1 MKESFA
7 IQLVDLSY
15 TVDSFSIFKNLNLKF
30 TRGAIHG
37 VLGQNGAGK
46 SSLLNLMVGICRPT
60 SGQILLNGKRV
71 RLSSPHNAAMHGVHI
86 SVQEETL
93 LPNFTVAE
101 NMCFGQYGRDR
112 FFKLVSHK
120 KNEQEMQRQLDHWG
134 IPLRAGQLV
143 STLNYG
149 SQQMLKLACLLVR
162 IQPGDIL
169 LLDEPYRACSPTDI
183 QHFHNIL
190 RRLRQQGCTI
200 ILTTHRIHE
209 ALRICDTLTLIHAD
223 SRCEQLSAG
232 MLSFEEIVSRIS
244 NRPFS
249 GNLYPRLPAH
259 HSGELMRMHNVSTRR
274 IENVSLSLNKGE
286 ILGIAGL
293 LGSGRT
299 GVARALCGLD
309 ARTSGSIQINREMLR
324 KDAMGSA
331 DHRIGALLCNRRE
344 SLLPDMNLPGNIT
357 VAGLDMVSSTFIL
370 HPAAERK
377 VGFDYCHQFNI
388 DVRHIDDPA
397 RVLSAGNQQKLLLA
411 RLFFS
416 NCRILVLDEP
426 TVNIDIISKNDV
438 YNLMNSYICRGNS
451 IILISSDLEELK
463 GMCHRIIVM
472 KDRTVFQQVNPEN
485 LNYESLVS
493 ECNHQS
499 PAHSIF

>member
-1 MKESFA
+1 MKETLA

-15 TVDSFSIFKNLNLKF
+15 TVDSFAVFQNLNLKF
-30 TRGAIHG
+30 ARGAIHG

-46 SSLLNLMVGICRPT
+46 SSLLNLMGGICRPT
-60 SGQILLNGKRV
+60 GGQILLNGQRA
-71 RLSSPHNAAMHGVHI
+71 RLSSPHAAAMQGVHI
-86 SVQEETL
+86 SVQDETL
-93 LPNFTVAE
+93 LPDFTVAE
-101 NMCFGQYGRDR
+101 NMRFGQYGKDCLL
-112 FFKLVSHK
+112 KPVSHK
-120 KNEQEMQRQLDHWG
+120 KNEREMQRQLDHWN
-134 IPLRAGQLV
+134 IPLRADQRV

-162 IQPGDIL
+162 VQPGHIL
-169 LLDEPYRACSPTDI
+169 LMDEPYRACLPADI
-183 QHFHNIL
+183 EHFHDIL
-190 RRLRQQGCTI
+190 RRLRQQGCTV

-209 ALRICDTLTLIHAD
+209 ALHVCDTLTLIRAD
-223 SRCEQLSAG
+223 GACEQLPAKAI
-232 MLSFEEIVSRIS
+232 SFEETLSRIS
-244 NRPFS
+244 DRPFS
-249 GNLYPRLPAH
+249 GNLYPRLPAR
-259 HSGELMRMHNVSTRR
+259 HSGELMRMQNVSTRR

-309 ARTSGSIQINREMLR
+309 AHTSGSIQINRETLR
-324 KDAMGSA
+324 RGKMGCA
-331 DHRIGALLCNRRE
+331 DHRIGALLCNRRQ
-344 SLLPDMNLPGNIT
+344 SLLADMNLPGNIT
-357 VAGLDMVSSTFIL
+357 VAALDMVSSSFIL
-370 HPAAERK
+370 NATAERK

-388 DVRHIDDPA
+388 DPRHIDDSA

-426 TVNIDIISKNDV
+426 TVNIDVISKNDV

-472 KDRTVFQQVNPEN
+472 KDRTVFQQISPEN

-493 ECNHQS
+493 ECD
-499 PAHSIF
+499 